1 MASQAHREM
10 NITII
15 VVTVE
20 RTCLARLP
28 DRLWSRRGEHGISPE
43 EKALLLNEAIEYTGI
58 CQRASGRTWNLKQA
72 ARGQVA
78 QETRC
83 IENAVDSAAFRDI
96 PDVRTT

>member
-28 DRLWSRRGEHGISPE
+28 RGEHGISPK
-43 EKALLLNEAIEYTGI
+43 EKTLLLNEAIGPLYRDLPESIRKNLEPETGG
-58 CQRASGRTWNLKQA
+58 Q
-72 ARGQVA
+72 GQVA
-78 QETRC
+78 QETRR

-96 PDVRTT
+96 SDVRTT